1 MTWTI
6 DFSECR
12 GVWEVRL
19 YVWPATDS
27 HRLLQCLGHKP
38 IEEPTDGFEDYGP
51 QKLQWHEGDSLLGHS
66 RPGQPAFPR
75 SSAEVCFFSSHIFNW
90 LWPKGSLISSW
101 TSVTMK
107 KTS

>member
-38 IEEPTDGFEDYGP
+38 IEEPTGCGN
-51 QKLQWHEGDSLLGHS
+51 
-66 RPGQPAFPR
+66 
-75 SSAEVCFFSSHIFNW
+75 SAEVLFKQWKCTGIQFHRE
-90 LWPKGSLISSW
+90 LIPRFRHCSNLF
-101 TSVTMK
+101 
-107 KTS
+107 